1 MPFGLTNA
9 PAVFQRLMQQVII
22 PLNPATGPDFVSVYL
37 DDVLVFS
44 HNLEDHLLH
53 LKAVIEKL
61 ADVGLKLK
69 PEKCRFAQ
77 KELEYLGHVVSRDGL
92 RTSPRLVDAVRNFP
106 VPKTVQDVRRFLG
119 LSSYYR
125 KFIPNFAKIACPL
138 HRLTCSN
145 TPLLWSPECQG
156 AFQELTERLSTS
168 PVLAY
173 PNYGRGFVLETD
185 ASVQGIGAVLGQ
197 YQDNDKLHPVSYASR
212 ALSAAE
218 KNYSITELE
227 TLAVVWAISHF
238 QHHLYGNTVTVYTD
252 HTAVKAVLETPN
264 PTGKHAR
271 WWTKVYGRG
280 VKEVR
285 IIYRAGKEN
294 RNADALSRSPV
305 SPAPQVGIAEG
316 EVQVLPVRA
325 AHLQDSSSN

>member
-44 HNLEDHLLH
+44 RNLEDLLH

-106 VPKTVQDVRRFLG
+106 VPKTVQDVWRFLG

-138 HRLTCSN
+138 H
-145 TPLLWSPECQG
+145 
-156 AFQELTERLSTS
+156 
-168 PVLAY
+168 
-173 PNYGRGFVLETD
+173 
-185 ASVQGIGAVLGQ
+185 
-197 YQDNDKLHPVSYASR
+197 
-212 ALSAAE
+212 
-218 KNYSITELE
+218 
-227 TLAVVWAISHF
+227 
-238 QHHLYGNTVTVYTD
+238 
-252 HTAVKAVLETPN
+252 
-264 PTGKHAR
+264 
-271 WWTKVYGRG
+271 
-280 VKEVR
+280 
-285 IIYRAGKEN
+285 
-294 RNADALSRSPV
+294 
-305 SPAPQVGIAEG
+305 
-316 EVQVLPVRA
+316 
-325 AHLQDSSSN
+325 